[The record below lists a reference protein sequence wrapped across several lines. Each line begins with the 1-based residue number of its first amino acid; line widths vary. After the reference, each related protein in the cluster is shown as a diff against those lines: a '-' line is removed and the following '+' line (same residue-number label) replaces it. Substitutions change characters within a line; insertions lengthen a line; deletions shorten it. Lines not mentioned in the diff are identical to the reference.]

1 MALLCAKVMAIEN
14 QVSGIEKQ
22 PTHLITIMDE
32 LISQYAI
39 KDQIRCESS
48 CEKYIGEIANLV
60 QQKLLNMESDIPL
73 IIIDTINEVISGI
86 DKSNIPLNTN
96 ITSHNIIDE
105 KATIDIS
112 LSNIHK
118 SPNQPN
124 NP

>member
-14 QVSGIEKQ
+14 QVTGIEKQ
-22 PTHLITIMDE
+22 LTHLITIMDE

>member
-22 PTHLITIMDE
+22 LTHLITIMDE

-60 QQKLLNMESDIPL
+60 QQQLLNMESDIPL
-73 IIIDTINEVISGI
+73 IIIDTINEVIYGI

-112 LSNIHK
+112 LSNIQK

>member
-1 MALLCAKVMAIEN
+1 MAIEN

-22 PTHLITIMDE
+22 LTHLITIMDE

-60 QQKLLNMESDIPL
+60 QQQLLNMESDIPL
-73 IIIDTINEVISGI
+73 IIIDTINEVIYGI

-112 LSNIHK
+112 LSNIQK

>member
-22 PTHLITIMDE
+22 LTHLITIMDE